1 MFVAIKGLDGRVKVK
16 FYYGSLR
23 LLRVR
28 VNIFVQMVRERT
40 IVYGKVKGRN
50 NTRKEKKKKGE
61 VNS

>member
-1 MFVAIKGLDGRVKVK
+1 MFVAIKGLDRRVKVK

-28 VNIFVQMVRERT
+28 VDVFVQMVRGWT

-50 NTRKEKKKKGE
+50 NTRGEKKGE
-61 VNS
+61 VINS

>member
-1 MFVAIKGLDGRVKVK
+1 MFVAIKGLDRRVKVK

-28 VNIFVQMVRERT
+28 VNIFVQLVRGWT

-50 NTRKEKKKKGE
+50 NTREEKKKGE